1 MKTVSRRDMLKT
13 SLLLPAAAAVHGIG
27 PLGTT
32 TEAAAE
38 TLDTLA
44 AGIVRESLSQ
54 NAGSQNTG
62 FGAGRERLLLD
73 YGWRFHFGNADDPS
87 KDFGFGGGRTGNFQK
102 TGNFLPAGAIAFD
115 DSDWRGVDLPHDWA
129 VELPFQNDPA
139 LSSKGFYPLG
149 RAYPATSVGWYRR
162 VFELPAADT
171 NKRITIEFDGSYRE
185 TMVIF
190 NGFYIGVHSG
200 GYDPF
205 SFDVTDFA
213 RPGGRNVLLVRVD
226 ATSSDGW
233 FYEGAGIY
241 RHVWL
246 VKTHPV
252 HVKKWGTFVR
262 SQVQPGKATLSI
274 RTEVNNQGK
283 AAQNA
288 RVTSTVLDSSGKA
301 VGKATTVPLAI
312 PEVGETTYEQEI
324 AVSRPLLW
332 SLEERNMYRLVTEVE
347 AGGQVVDRYET
358 PFGIRTVKFDAEKG
372 FFLNGNAVKL
382 KGTCN
387 HQDHAGVGAAVPDAV
402 QYYRVRKL
410 QEMGCNSIRTSH
422 NPPTAELLDA
432 CDELGMLVFDETR
445 MMSSNPEGLSQF
457 GDLVRRDRNRP
468 SVFMWSMGN
477 EEGQANTETGLHI
490 LTAMKAVATGYDGSR
505 PVSIAPIRA
514 IGVGGLVV
522 CDVMGY
528 NYQDPQAEEYHKAHP
543 EHPIIGTETVSAV
556 GTRGIYITD
565 AEKGFVG
572 SYDPYTT
579 TGRASAEGWWSF
591 CNSRPWCSGGFVWT
605 GFDYRGEPSPNDWP
619 NISSQYG
626 IIDICGFPKDT
637 FFYYQSWWTAKPVLH
652 LFPHWNWPG
661 MEGKEIAVW
670 VYSNLDKV
678 ELFFN
683 GQSLG
688 PKEMKKDS
696 HLAWVVKYAPGTI
709 EARGY
714 RDGKVVMTAK
724 RETTGAAAK
733 LVMSVDRKEV
743 SADGVDVA
751 MFAVEVQDAQGR
763 VVPITDN
770 DVTFRVSGEGRL
782 IGTGNGDP
790 TNQESDKGTSR
801 KAFSG
806 LCMAVVQATKSAGNV
821 TVEAT
826 SPGLAPSSVTITAK
840 GVTLRPE
847 VALWNREVPAGSG
860 ITGLWRTIP
869 SAAGDSGIAALLRG
883 AGSNVFTLRQDGS
896 ILTGTVEG
904 TGGGF
909 FGGADVP
916 VPITDG
922 KVDGNQVS
930 FKAGTNTFAG
940 TLKGDQIELQQTA
953 GGGFPRPAPAKEAA
967 GRPAV
972 GPPPDGSDPSINAS
986 RFRPNPP
993 IVLGRAQQ

>member
-1 MKTVSRRDMLKT
+1 MKPFSRRDVLKGG
-13 SLLLPAAAAVHGIG
+13 LLAPAAVAMAANRMGPIGMAIQAAGESAGPLPANN
-27 PLGTT
+27 
-32 TEAAAE
+32 
-38 TLDTLA
+38 
-44 AGIVRESLSQ
+44 VRES
-54 NAGSQNTG
+54 AIA
-62 FGAGRERLLLD
+62 GAGRERLLLD
-73 YGWRFHFGNADDPS
+73 FGWRFHFGNADDPA
-87 KDFGFGGGRTGNFQK
+87 KDFGFGSGRTGNFQK

-115 DSDWRGVDLPHDWA
+115 DSGWRSVDLPHDWA
-129 VELPFQNDPA
+129 IELPFQNDPSLA
-139 LSSKGFYPLG
+139 SKGYYPLG
-149 RAYPATSVGWYRR
+149 RTYPATSVGWYRR
-162 VFELPAADT
+162 VFELPASDAG
-171 NKRITIEFDGSYRE
+171 KRITLQFDGAYRE
-185 TMVIF
+185 TMVVF
-190 NGFYIGVHSG
+190 NGFYIGRHSG

-213 RPGGRNVLLVRVD
+213 TPGGRNVLLVRVD

-252 HVKKWGTFVR
+252 HVKQWGTFVPA
-262 SQVQPGKATLSI
+262 QVRPGEATLSI
-274 RTEVNNQGK
+274 RTEVNNDGK
-283 AAQNA
+283 GAQNA
-288 RVTSTVLDSSGKA
+288 RIVSTVLDPSGNA
-301 VGKATTVPLAI
+301 VGKVATAALPI
-312 PEVGETTYEQEI
+312 PVEGERTYEQEM
-324 AVSRPLLW
+324 VVKQPLLW
-332 SLEERNMYRLVTEVE
+332 SLEERNLYKLVTEVE
-347 AGGQVVDRYET
+347 AGGEIVDRYET

-372 FFLNGNAVKL
+372 FFLNGKSVKL

-387 HQDHAGVGAAVPDAV
+387 HQDHAGVGAAVPDAI

-422 NPPTAELLDA
+422 NPPTPELLDA

-457 GDLVRRDRNRP
+457 ANLVRRDRNRP

-477 EEGQANTETGLHI
+477 EEGQANTERGVYI
-490 LTAMKAVATGYDGSR
+490 LTAMKAVATEQDGSR
-505 PVSIAPIRA
+505 PVSIAPTGA
-514 IGVGGLVV
+514 IGTGGLAL

-528 NYQDPQAEEYHKAHP
+528 NYQDPQAEAYHKSHP
-543 EHPIIGTETVSAV
+543 GNPVMGTETVSAV

-565 AEKGFVG
+565 PKKGYVG

-591 CNSRPWCSGGFVWT
+591 CNSRPWMSGGFVWT

-626 IIDICGFPKDT
+626 IIDTCGFPKDT
-637 FFYYQSWWTAKPVLH
+637 FYYYQSWWTSQPVLH

-670 VYSNLDKV
+670 VHSNLDNV
-678 ELFFN
+678 ELFLN

-688 PKEMKKDS
+688 TKEVKKDS
-696 HLAWVVKYAPGTI
+696 HVAWVVKYAPGVI
-709 EARGY
+709 EARGVK
-714 RDGKVVMTAK
+714 DGKQVMTAK
-724 RETTGAAAK
+724 RETTGPAAK
-733 LVMSVDRKEV
+733 LIMNADRQEI
-743 SADGVDVA
+743 SADGEDVA

-770 DVTFRVSGEGRL
+770 QVTFRVSGTGKL

-806 LCMAVVQATKSAGNV
+806 LCMAIVQSTKNAGNI

-826 SPGLAPSSVTITAK
+826 SPGLAPASVTVAAK
-840 GVTLRPE
+840 AVTLRPQ
-847 VALWNREVPAGSG
+847 VAVWEREVPAGAG
-860 ITGLWRTIP
+860 VTGLWRPTIE
-869 SAAGDSGIAALLRG
+869 AGDNARLMAFL
-883 AGSNVFTLRQDGS
+883 AGGGTMVFTLRQDGS
-896 ILTGTVEG
+896 NLTGTVEG

-909 FGGADVP
+909 FGGNDVP
-916 VPITDG
+916 IPITEG
-922 KVDGNQVS
+922 KVDGNSVS
-930 FKAGTNTFAG
+930 FKAGNSTYSG
-940 TLKGDQIELQQTA
+940 TLKDGGIELERSITLPFRIPPPPAETA
-953 GGGFPRPAPAKEAA
+953 DRPAI
-967 GRPAV
+967 

-986 RFRPNPP
+986 WRLPRTIPV
-993 IVLGRAQQ
+993 VLHRAER